1 VGGVSGVGVTTGRE
15 LVYLV
20 FWGSQWGTEG
30 TNTQGYKTFSGDP
43 QGVAPDL
50 QAFFTGLG
58 SSVDKWSGVMT
69 QSKKNEEM
77 RLGENQTF
85 EEYCLELR
93 EDPRCDYDEGDDGDV
108 ITFRHAT

>member
-1 VGGVSGVGVTTGRE
+1 
-15 LVYLV
+15 
-20 FWGSQWGTEG
+20 
-30 TNTQGYKTFSGDP
+30 
-43 QGVAPDL
+43 
-50 QAFFTGLG
+50 
-58 SSVDKWSGVMT
+58 MT

-108 ITFRHAT
+108 ITFAGGFRPEFVNRAAEHLKEPGK